1 MASPALSKLEFSMV
15 GDVDS
20 DWYGINLLDSASTD
34 IDSAGHLT
42 KAYGWQTLG
51 NRVDNPISIN
61 IAETIGSFALDAND
75 VIENPTLGSDPG
87 VEIEITQNITI
98 TPIERWY

>member
-42 KAYGWQTLG
+42 KAYSWQTLG
-51 NRVDNPISIN
+51 NRVDNPISIT
-61 IAETIGSFALDAND
+61 IAETIGSFKLNAND
-75 VIENPTLGSDPG
+75 VIENPTLGSNPDVK
-87 VEIEITQNITI
+87 VELTQNITI
-98 TPIERWY
+98 NPIERWY